1 MVQKRAAVID
11 DDVKRLQLVRRS
23 LAAHEAASRRR
34 TRFLRRSM
42 AAHRASRRRVGLVFR
57 AMVAAALLAV
67 VLQSGAPRTAR
78 RHPTPLAPRAK
89 LAASSLVVARIEP

>member
-11 DDVKRLQLVRRS
+11 DDVKRLQFVRRS

-67 VLQSGAPRTAR
+67 VLQSGAPPSDSAR
-78 RHPTPLAPRAK
+78 SARKAGGLLAFRA
-89 LAASSLVVARIEP
+89 